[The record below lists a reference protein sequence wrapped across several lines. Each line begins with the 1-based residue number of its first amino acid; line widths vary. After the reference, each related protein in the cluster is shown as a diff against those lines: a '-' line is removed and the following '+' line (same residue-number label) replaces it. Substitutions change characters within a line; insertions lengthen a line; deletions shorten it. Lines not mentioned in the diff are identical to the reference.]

1 MKSLEETLSLMQA
14 AACLAFREAA
24 TKLGDR
30 SISLELCGGSY
41 RVSRVSRA
49 KLKRP
54 WASTKSCLTDRPLL
68 PFSWCRLAVRPR
80 GQETKVR
87 LPKKCYPQPC
97 MSNAY
102 PRGLPPLRGL
112 NLERVTKAQQ
122 SDEVAAGA
130 FELEQLR
137 VECDGLM
144 ITLLGGPLTKMAS
157 HRL

>member
-1 MKSLEETLSLMQA
+1 MKVEETSATSRMSDDWRQYLRASRSQHVLKMKSLEETLSLMQA

-24 TKLGDR
+24 TKLGGR

-41 RVSRVSRA
+41 CVSRVSRA

-87 LPKKCYPQPC
+87 LPKK
-97 MSNAY
+97 
-102 PRGLPPLRGL
+102 
-112 NLERVTKAQQ
+112 
-122 SDEVAAGA
+122 VAAGA